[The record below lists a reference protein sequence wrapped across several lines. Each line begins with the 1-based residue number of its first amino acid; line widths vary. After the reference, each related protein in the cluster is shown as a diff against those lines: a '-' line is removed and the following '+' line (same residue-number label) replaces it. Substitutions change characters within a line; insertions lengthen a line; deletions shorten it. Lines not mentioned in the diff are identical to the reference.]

1 MEISALLNQLGYNE
15 NDATT
20 AQVKR
25 ILNNCDGLNL
35 SSIITLNDHLKPLG
49 SFVAMSGSEDV
60 FKIKNAG
67 KTPDAQENV
76 LNVIENWAEKNKM
89 KKKKINET
97 THYILGKNI

>member
-35 SSIITLNDHLKPLG
+35 NSIVTLNDHLKPLG
-49 SFVAMSGSEDV
+49 CFVAMSGSEDV

-67 KTPDAQENV
+67 KTPGAQSDA
-76 LNVIENWAEKNKM
+76 LNVIENWAEKNKVNI
-89 KKKKINET
+89 KKINET
-97 THYILGKNI
+97 THYILGKVI

>member
-15 NDATT
+15 NDATA

-67 KTPDAQENV
+67 KTPDA
-76 LNVIENWAEKNKM
+76 LNVIENWAEKNKINI
-89 KKKKINET
+89 KKVNET

>member
-1 MEISALLNQLGYNE
+1 MEISVLLNQLGYNE
-15 NDATT
+15 NEATT

-35 SSIITLNDHLKPLG
+35 ASVITLNDHLKPFG
-49 SFVAMSGSEDV
+49 GFVAMSGSEDV

-67 KTPDAQENV
+67 KTPGA
-76 LNVIENWAEKNKM
+76 LNVIENWAEKNKISI
-89 KKKKINET
+89 KRVNEN

>member
-15 NDATT
+15 NDATA

-35 SSIITLNDHLKPLG
+35 SSIVTLNDHLKPLG
-49 SFVAMSGSEDV
+49 GFVAMSGSEDV
-60 FKIKNAG
+60 FKIKNAS
-67 KTPDAQENV
+67 KTPGA
-76 LNVIENWAEKNKM
+76 LNMIENWAEKNKISI
-89 KKKKINET
+89 KRVNEN

>member
-49 SFVAMSGSEDV
+49 SFIAMSGSEDV

-67 KTPDAQENV
+67 KTPDAQSDA
-76 LNVIENWAEKNKM
+76 LNVIENWAEKNKINI
-89 KKKKINET
+89 KKVNET

>member
-15 NDATT
+15 NEATT

-35 SSIITLNDHLKPLG
+35 ASVITLNDHLKPFG
-49 SFVAMSGSEDV
+49 GFVAMSGSEDV
-60 FKIKNAG
+60 FKIKSTQEM
-67 KTPDAQENV
+67 KENV

-89 KKKKINET
+89 NIKKINET

>member
-15 NDATT
+15 NDATI

-35 SSIITLNDHLKPLG
+35 NSIVTLNDHLKPLG

-67 KTPDAQENV
+67 KTPGAQSDA
-76 LNVIENWAEKNKM
+76 LNVIEHWAEKNKVNI
-89 KKKKINET
+89 KKINET
-97 THYILGKNI
+97 THSILGNVI

>member
-15 NDATT
+15 NDATA

-35 SSIITLNDHLKPLG
+35 ASVITLNDHLKPFG
-49 SFVAMSGSEDV
+49 GFVAMSGSEDV
-60 FKIKNAG
+60 FKIKSTQEM
-67 KTPDAQENV
+67 KENV

-89 KKKKINET
+89 NIKKINET

>member
-15 NDATT
+15 NDATI

-35 SSIITLNDHLKPLG
+35 NSIATLNDHLKPLG

-67 KTPDAQENV
+67 KTPGAQRDA
-76 LNVIENWAEKNKM
+76 LNVIENWAEKNKVNI
-89 KKKKINET
+89 KKINGT
-97 THYILGKNI
+97 THYILGKVI

>member
-49 SFVAMSGSEDV
+49 GFVAMSGSEDV
-60 FKIKNAG
+60 FKIKNAS
-67 KTPDAQENV
+67 KTPGA
-76 LNVIENWAEKNKM
+76 LNVIENWAEKNKISI
-89 KKKKINET
+89 KRVNEN

>member
-35 SSIITLNDHLKPLG
+35 SSIVTLNDHLKPLG
-49 SFVAMSGSEDV
+49 GFVAMSGSEDV

-67 KTPDAQENV
+67 KTPDA
-76 LNVIENWAEKNKM
+76 LNVIENWAEKNKINI
-89 KKKKINET
+89 KKVNET

>member
-35 SSIITLNDHLKPLG
+35 SSIVTLNDHLKPLG

-67 KTPDAQENV
+67 KMPGA
-76 LNVIENWAEKNKM
+76 LNVIENWAEKNKINI
-89 KKKKINET
+89 KKVNET

>member
-15 NDATT
+15 NDATI

-25 ILNNCDGLNL
+25 ILNTCDGLNL
-35 SSIITLNDHLKPLG
+35 NSIVTLNDHLKPLG

-67 KTPDAQENV
+67 KTPGAQSDA
-76 LNVIENWAEKNKM
+76 LNVIENWAEKNKVNI
-89 KKKKINET
+89 KKINET
-97 THYILGKNI
+97 THYILGKVI

>member
-35 SSIITLNDHLKPLG
+35 ASVITLNDHLKPFG
-49 SFVAMSGSEDV
+49 GFVAMSGSEDV
-60 FKIKNAG
+60 FKIKSTQEM
-67 KTPDAQENV
+67 KENV

-89 KKKKINET
+89 NIKKINET
-97 THYILGKNI
+97 THYILGTNI

>member
-49 SFVAMSGSEDV
+49 GFVAMSGSEDV
-60 FKIKNAG
+60 FKIKNSG
-67 KTPDAQENV
+67 KTSGA
-76 LNVIENWAEKNKM
+76 LNVIENWAEKNKINI
-89 KKKKINET
+89 KKVNET

>member
-15 NDATT
+15 NDATA

-35 SSIITLNDHLKPLG
+35 SSIVTLNDHLKPLG
-49 SFVAMSGSEDV
+49 GFVAMSGSEDV

-67 KTPDAQENV
+67 KTPDA
-76 LNVIENWAEKNKM
+76 LNVIENWAEKNKISI
-89 KKKKINET
+89 KRVNEN